1 MRALVIFLVLLRPP
15 FAADANGLIG
25 TWKLVS
31 WQVIVD
37 NEPVHGELQIQ
48 HKTITKRLLQQLLT
62 WDAANVKRCRK
73 TSQTTV

>member
-62 WDAANVKRCRK
+62 WDAANLPPNGSRSR
-73 TSQTTV
+73 TS